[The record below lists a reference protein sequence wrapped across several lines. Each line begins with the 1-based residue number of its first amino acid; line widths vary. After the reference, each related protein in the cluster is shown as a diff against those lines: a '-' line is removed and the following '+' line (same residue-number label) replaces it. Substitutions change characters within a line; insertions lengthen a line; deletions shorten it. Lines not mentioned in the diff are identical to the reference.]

1 MHPKKTD
8 GIKGFNKNGFLCQNF
23 SRLIV
28 QKYQRLSWHLLSR
41 LVFFAF
47 PLRTFALMRLVALYT
62 DFGIHDHYPGLVE
75 AAFASLHPDI
85 RVVHISHSI
94 AQGDIQT
101 AGFLMQQAIRTLPK
115 ETIHVCALA
124 PQPGPYAHV
133 FLEHQG
139 HFFFGTDS
147 GQFRLAFG
155 NQTEQGWD
163 VSHLNGGEGTFPS
176 LELFPR
182 LCKDLIEGKPVEH
195 WQAPK
200 VQLVDKTPRKPHKT
214 DDSVVGAITY
224 IDSTGNTITNITR
237 SHLKAAFPD
246 SSNFQVEI
254 RGKRHRIPRI
264 SARYAEVNEGELV
277 AVFNSSDHLELAIYL
292 GNMAELM
299 GLEINSPIVV
309 RPAEIN
315 IQTKAQIWQFPDA
328 NTSA

>member
-1 MHPKKTD
+1 MHPKKPNS
-8 GIKGFNKNGFLCQNF
+8 IKGFNKYGFLCQNF

-28 QKYQRLSWHLLSR
+28 QKYQRLSWHLPTLF
-41 LVFFAF
+41 VFFALY
-47 PLRTFALMRLVALYT
+47 LRTFTLMRFVALYS

-75 AAFASLHPDI
+75 AAFVALQPDI

-101 AGFLMQQAIRTLPK
+101 AAFLMQQALKTLPK

-133 FLEHQG
+133 FFEHQG

-147 GQFRLAFG
+147 GQFRLALG
-155 NQTEQGWD
+155 NQTLHAWD

-176 LELFPR
+176 LALFPR
-182 LCKDLIEGKPVEH
+182 LCKDLLEGNPVEH
-195 WQAPK
+195 WQAPT

-214 DDSVVGAITY
+214 EDAVIGAITY
-224 IDSTGNTITNITR
+224 IDSNGNTITNITL

-309 RPAEIN
+309 RPVEISVQN
-315 IQTKAQIWQFPDA
+315 KSQILQFPDA
-328 NTSA
+328 NTPS